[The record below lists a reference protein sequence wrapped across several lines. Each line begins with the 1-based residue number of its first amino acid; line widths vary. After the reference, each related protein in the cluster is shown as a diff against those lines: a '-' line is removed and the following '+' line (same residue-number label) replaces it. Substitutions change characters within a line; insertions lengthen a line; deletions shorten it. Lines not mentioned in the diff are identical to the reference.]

1 MTKKR
6 VAVICGASVVT
17 STIIVDKLKKLFEEE
32 GVEAEVYGGLTSQAD
47 ELAQNADLIV
57 TTAFLRSEYQVPVVN
72 GVSFLTG
79 VGTEKTVRQIL
90 KILRK

>member
-1 MTKKR
+1 MAKKR

-17 STIIVDKLKKLFEEE
+17 STIIADKLRKLFREE

-47 ELAQNADLIV
+47 ELAEKADLIV
-57 TTAFLRSEYQVPVVN
+57 TTAFLRSEYRVPVVN

-79 VGTEKTVRQIL
+79 VGTEKTVQQIL
-90 KILRK
+90 EILRE

>member
-17 STIIVDKLKKLFEEE
+17 STIIADKLKKLFEEE
-32 GVEAEVYGGLTSQAD
+32 GVDAEVYGGLTSQAD
-47 ELAQNADLIV
+47 ELAENADLIV
-57 TTAFLRSEYQVPVVN
+57 TTAFLRGEYQVPVVN

-79 VGTEKTVRQIL
+79 VGTEKTVQQIL
-90 KILRK
+90 RILRK